1 MKLELLIPTSLSEI
15 PLKHYQEFR
24 KVAENSNDEEF
35 VAEKMIELFCGIE
48 LKDVI
53 KIKAS
58 DISDM
63 VQHFNKLFFG
73 KQKFEHRFKIGDLEF
88 GFVPDLENISW
99 GEYIDIERNLTDW
112 DTMHKAMAA
121 MYRPITKRKGE
132 KYEIEEY
139 NGTANYSDVM
149 KYAPLNVV
157 FGASVFFWTLENEL
171 LTATL
176 NYLEN
181 EVMKDKNLS
190 QTLAKQLSL
199 QNNGDGINHY
209 MHSLK
214 ETLQSSTES
223 QNLDLLNVS
232 LISPSK
238 NKKQKLNTDNL
249 NAI

>member
-35 VAEKMIELFCGIE
+35 ISEKMIELFCGIE

-63 VQHFNKLFFG
+63 VQHFNKLFSG
-73 KQKFEHRFKIGDLEF
+73 KQNFQHRFKIGDLEF
-88 GFVPDLENISW
+88 GFVTDLENISW
-99 GEYIDIERNLTDW
+99 GEYIDIERNLTSW

-139 NGTANYSDVM
+139 NGTATYAEVM

-157 FGASVFFWTLENEL
+157 FGASVFFWTLGSEL
-171 LTATL
+171 LTAL
-176 NYLEN
+176 MDYLEK
-181 EVMKDKNLS
+181 EMKGMDLTTIQSKLNLES
-190 QTLAKQLSL
+190 
-199 QNNGDGINHY
+199 NGVGIKAY

-214 ETLQSSTES
+214 ETLQ
-223 QNLDLLNVS
+223 DLTQLPENHWLSV
-232 LISPSK
+232 
-238 NKKQKLNTDNL
+238 
-249 NAI
+249 

>member
-53 KIKAS
+53 KIKAA
-58 DISDM
+58 DISYM
-63 VQHFNKLFFG
+63 VSHFNQLFSG

-139 NGTANYSDVM
+139 NGTANYAEVM

-157 FGASVFFWTLENEL
+157 FGASVFFWTLGSEL
-171 LTATL
+171 LTAL
-176 NYLEN
+176 MDYLEK
-181 EVMKDKNLS
+181 EMKGMDLTTIQSKLN
-190 QTLAKQLSL
+190 L
-199 QNNGDGINHY
+199 QNNGDGIKAY

-214 ETLQSSTES
+214 ETLQ
-223 QNLDLLNVS
+223 DLTQLPENHWLSV
-232 LISPSK
+232 
-238 NKKQKLNTDNL
+238 
-249 NAI
+249 

>member
-1 MKLELLIPTSLSEI
+1 MKIELLIPTSLSEI

-35 VAEKMIELFCGIE
+35 ISEKMIELFCGIE

-63 VQHFNKLFFG
+63 VQHFNQLFSGEQNF
-73 KQKFEHRFKIGDLEF
+73 QHRFKIGDLEF
-88 GFVPDLENISW
+88 GFVTDLENISW
-99 GEYIDIERNLTDW
+99 GEYIDIERNLTSW

-139 NGTANYSDVM
+139 NGTVTYAEVM

-157 FGASVFFWTLENEL
+157 FGASVFFWTLGSEL
-171 LTATL
+171 LTAL
-176 NYLEN
+176 MDYLEK
-181 EVMKDKNLS
+181 EMKGMDLTTIQNSLNLES
-190 QTLAKQLSL
+190 
-199 QNNGDGINHY
+199 NGVGIKAY
-209 MHSLK
+209 MRSLK
-214 ETLQSSTES
+214 ETLH
-223 QNLDLLNVS
+223 DLTQLPENHWLSV
-232 LISPSK
+232 
-238 NKKQKLNTDNL
+238 
-249 NAI
+249 

>member
-63 VQHFNKLFFG
+63 VSHFNKLFSG

-149 KYAPLNVV
+149 KYAPLSVV
-157 FGASVFFWTLENEL
+157 FGASVFFWTLGSEL
-171 LTATL
+171 LTAL
-176 NYLEN
+176 MDYLEK
-181 EVMKDKNLS
+181 EMKGMDLTTIQNKLNLE
-190 QTLAKQLSL
+190 
-199 QNNGDGINHY
+199 NNGDGIKAY

-214 ETLQSSTES
+214 ETLQ
-223 QNLDLLNVS
+223 DLTQLPENHWLSV
-232 LISPSK
+232 
-238 NKKQKLNTDNL
+238 
-249 NAI
+249 

>member
-1 MKLELLIPTSLSEI
+1 MKLELLIATSLSEI

-35 VAEKMIELFCGIE
+35 ISEKMIELFCGIE

-63 VQHFNKLFFG
+63 VQHFNKLFSG
-73 KQKFEHRFKIGDLEF
+73 KQNFQHRFKIGDLEF
-88 GFVPDLENISW
+88 GFVTDLENISW
-99 GEYIDIERNLTDW
+99 GEYIDIERNLTSW

-139 NGTANYSDVM
+139 NGTANYSEVM

-157 FGASVFFWTLENEL
+157 FGASVFFWTLGSEL
-171 LTATL
+171 LTAL
-176 NYLEN
+176 MDYLEK
-181 EVMKDKNLS
+181 ETKGMDL
-190 QTLAKQLSL
+190 TTI
-199 QNNGDGINHY
+199 QNNLNLENSGVGISQS
-209 MHSLK
+209 MRLLK
-214 ETLQSSTES
+214 ETLH
-223 QNLDLLNVS
+223 DLTQLPENHWLSV
-232 LISPSK
+232 
-238 NKKQKLNTDNL
+238 
-249 NAI
+249 

>member
-63 VQHFNKLFFG
+63 VSHFNKLFSG

-157 FGASVFFWTLENEL
+157 FGASVFFWTLGSEL
-171 LTATL
+171 LTAL
-176 NYLEN
+176 MDYLEK
-181 EVMKDKNLS
+181 EMKGMDLTTIQNKLNLQS
-190 QTLAKQLSL
+190 
-199 QNNGDGINHY
+199 NGDGIKAY

-214 ETLQSSTES
+214 ETLQ
-223 QNLDLLNVS
+223 DLTQLPENHWLSV
-232 LISPSK
+232 
-238 NKKQKLNTDNL
+238 
-249 NAI
+249 

>member
-35 VAEKMIELFCGIE
+35 ISEKMIELFCGIE

-63 VQHFNKLFFG
+63 VQHFNQLFSG
-73 KQKFEHRFKIGDLEF
+73 KQNFQHRFKIGNLEF
-88 GFVPDLENISW
+88 GFVTDLENISW
-99 GEYIDIERNLTDW
+99 GEYIDIERNLTSW

-139 NGTANYSDVM
+139 NGTATYCEVM

-157 FGASVFFWTLENEL
+157 FGASVFFWTLGSEL
-171 LTATL
+171 LTAL
-176 NYLEN
+176 MDYLEK
-181 EVMKDKNLS
+181 EMKGMDLTTIQNSLNLES
-190 QTLAKQLSL
+190 
-199 QNNGDGINHY
+199 NGVGIKAY

-214 ETLQSSTES
+214 ETLQ
-223 QNLDLLNVS
+223 DLTQLPENHWLSV
-232 LISPSK
+232 
-238 NKKQKLNTDNL
+238 
-249 NAI
+249 

>member
-63 VQHFNKLFFG
+63 VSHFNKLFSG

-139 NGTANYSDVM
+139 NGTANYSEVM

-157 FGASVFFWTLENEL
+157 FGASVFFWTLGSEL
-171 LTATL
+171 LTAL
-176 NYLEN
+176 MDYLEK
-181 EVMKDKNLS
+181 EMKGMDLTIIQNKLNLES
-190 QTLAKQLSL
+190 
-199 QNNGDGINHY
+199 NGDGIKAY

-214 ETLQSSTES
+214 ETLQ
-223 QNLDLLNVS
+223 DLTQLPENHWLSV
-232 LISPSK
+232 
-238 NKKQKLNTDNL
+238 
-249 NAI
+249 

>member
-35 VAEKMIELFCGIE
+35 ISEKMIELFCGIE

-63 VQHFNKLFFG
+63 VQHFNQLFSG
-73 KQKFEHRFKIGDLEF
+73 KQNFQHRFKIGDLEF
-88 GFVPDLENISW
+88 GFVTDLENISW
-99 GEYIDIERNLTDW
+99 GEYIDIERNLTSW

-139 NGTANYSDVM
+139 NGTATYAEVM

-157 FGASVFFWTLENEL
+157 FGASVFFWTLGSEL
-171 LTATL
+171 LTAL
-176 NYLEN
+176 MDYLEK
-181 EVMKDKNLS
+181 EMKGMDLTTIQNSLNLES
-190 QTLAKQLSL
+190 
-199 QNNGDGINHY
+199 NGVGIKAY

-214 ETLQSSTES
+214 ETLQ
-223 QNLDLLNVS
+223 DLTQLPENHWLSV
-232 LISPSK
+232 
-238 NKKQKLNTDNL
+238 
-249 NAI
+249 

>member
-1 MKLELLIPTSLSEI
+1 
-15 PLKHYQEFR
+15 
-24 KVAENSNDEEF
+24 
-35 VAEKMIELFCGIE
+35 MIELFCGIE

-63 VQHFNKLFFG
+63 VSHFNKLFSG

-139 NGTANYSDVM
+139 NGTANYSEVM

-157 FGASVFFWTLENEL
+157 FGASVFFWTLGSEL
-171 LTATL
+171 LTAL
-176 NYLEN
+176 MDYLEK
-181 EVMKDKNLS
+181 EMKGMDLTTIQSKLNLE
-190 QTLAKQLSL
+190 
-199 QNNGDGINHY
+199 NNGVGIKAY

-214 ETLQSSTES
+214 ETLQ
-223 QNLDLLNVS
+223 DLTQLPENHWLSV
-232 LISPSK
+232 
-238 NKKQKLNTDNL
+238 
-249 NAI
+249 

>member
-1 MKLELLIPTSLSEI
+1 MKIELLIPTSLSEI

-35 VAEKMIELFCGIE
+35 ISEKMIELFCGIE

-63 VQHFNKLFFG
+63 VQHFNQLFSGEQNF
-73 KQKFEHRFKIGDLEF
+73 QHRFKIGDLEF
-88 GFVPDLENISW
+88 GFVTDLENISW
-99 GEYIDIERNLTDW
+99 GEYIDIERNLTSW

-139 NGTANYSDVM
+139 NGTVTYAEVM

-157 FGASVFFWTLENEL
+157 FGASVFFWTLGSEL
-171 LTATL
+171 LTAL
-176 NYLEN
+176 MDYLEK
-181 EVMKDKNLS
+181 EMKGMDLTTIQSKLNLE
-190 QTLAKQLSL
+190 
-199 QNNGDGINHY
+199 NNGVGIKAY

-214 ETLQSSTES
+214 ETLQ
-223 QNLDLLNVS
+223 DLTQLPENHWLSV
-232 LISPSK
+232 
-238 NKKQKLNTDNL
+238 
-249 NAI
+249 

>member
-63 VQHFNKLFFG
+63 VSHFNKLFSG

-132 KYEIEEY
+132 KYEIEDY
-139 NGTANYSDVM
+139 NGTANYSEVM
-149 KYAPLNVV
+149 KYAPLSVV
-157 FGASVFFWTLENEL
+157 FGASVFFWTLGSEL
-171 LTATL
+171 LTAL
-176 NYLEN
+176 MDYLEK
-181 EVMKDKNLS
+181 EMKVMDLTTIQSKLNLE
-190 QTLAKQLSL
+190 
-199 QNNGDGINHY
+199 NNGVGIKAY

-214 ETLQSSTES
+214 ETLQ
-223 QNLDLLNVS
+223 DLTQLPENHWLSV
-232 LISPSK
+232 
-238 NKKQKLNTDNL
+238 
-249 NAI
+249 

>member
-35 VAEKMIELFCGIE
+35 ISEKMIELFCGIE
-48 LKDVI
+48 LKNVI

-63 VQHFNKLFFG
+63 VQHFNKLFSG
-73 KQKFEHRFKIGDLEF
+73 KQNFEHRFKIGDLEF
-88 GFVPDLENISW
+88 GFVTDLENISW
-99 GEYIDIERNLTDW
+99 GEYIDIERNLTSW

-139 NGTANYSDVM
+139 NGTATYAEVM

-157 FGASVFFWTLENEL
+157 FGASVFFWTLGSEL
-171 LTATL
+171 LTAL
-176 NYLEN
+176 MDYLEK
-181 EVMKDKNLS
+181 EMKGMDLTTIQNSLNLES
-190 QTLAKQLSL
+190 
-199 QNNGDGINHY
+199 NGDGIKAY

-214 ETLQSSTES
+214 ETLQ
-223 QNLDLLNVS
+223 DLTQLPENHWLSV
-232 LISPSK
+232 
-238 NKKQKLNTDNL
+238 
-249 NAI
+249 

>member
-35 VAEKMIELFCGIE
+35 ISEKMIELFCGIE

-63 VQHFNKLFFG
+63 VRHFNQLFSG
-73 KQKFEHRFKIGDLEF
+73 KQNFQHRFKIGDLEF
-88 GFVPDLENISW
+88 GFVTDLENISW
-99 GEYIDIERNLTDW
+99 GEYIDIERNLTSW

-139 NGTANYSDVM
+139 NGTVTYAEVM

-157 FGASVFFWTLENEL
+157 FGASVFFWTLGSEL
-171 LTATL
+171 LTAL
-176 NYLEN
+176 MDYLEK
-181 EVMKDKNLS
+181 EMKGMDLTTIQNSLNLES
-190 QTLAKQLSL
+190 
-199 QNNGDGINHY
+199 NGVGIKAY

-214 ETLQSSTES
+214 ETLQ
-223 QNLDLLNVS
+223 DLTQLPENHWLSV
-232 LISPSK
+232 
-238 NKKQKLNTDNL
+238 
-249 NAI
+249 

>member
-24 KVAENSNDEEF
+24 NVAENSNDEEF
-35 VAEKMIELFCGIE
+35 ISEKMIELFCGIE

-63 VQHFNKLFFG
+63 VQHFNQLFSGEQNF
-73 KQKFEHRFKIGDLEF
+73 QHRFKIGDLEF
-88 GFVPDLENISW
+88 GFVTDLENISW
-99 GEYIDIERNLTDW
+99 GEYIDIERNLTSW

-139 NGTANYSDVM
+139 NGTVTYAEVM

-157 FGASVFFWTLENEL
+157 FGASVFFWTLGSEL
-171 LTATL
+171 LTAL
-176 NYLEN
+176 MDYLEK
-181 EVMKDKNLS
+181 EMKVMDLTTIQSKLNLE
-190 QTLAKQLSL
+190 
-199 QNNGDGINHY
+199 NNGVGIKAY

-214 ETLQSSTES
+214 ETLQ
-223 QNLDLLNVS
+223 DLTQLPENHWLSV
-232 LISPSK
+232 
-238 NKKQKLNTDNL
+238 
-249 NAI
+249 

>member
-35 VAEKMIELFCGIE
+35 ISEKMIELFCGIE

-63 VQHFNKLFFG
+63 VQHFNKLFSG
-73 KQKFEHRFKIGDLEF
+73 KQNFQHRFKIGNLEF
-88 GFVPDLENISW
+88 GFVPNLETISW
-99 GEYIDIERNLTDW
+99 GEYIDIERNLTSW

-139 NGTANYSDVM
+139 NGTANYSEVM

-157 FGASVFFWTLENEL
+157 FGASVFFWTLGSEL
-171 LTATL
+171 LTAL
-176 NYLEN
+176 MDYLEK
-181 EVMKDKNLS
+181 ETKGMDL
-190 QTLAKQLSL
+190 TTI
-199 QNNGDGINHY
+199 QNNLNLESNGVGISQS
-209 MHSLK
+209 MHLLK
-214 ETLQSSTES
+214 ETLH
-223 QNLDLLNVS
+223 DLTQLPENHWLSV
-232 LISPSK
+232 
-238 NKKQKLNTDNL
+238 
-249 NAI
+249 

>member
-1 MKLELLIPTSLSEI
+1 MKIELLIPTSLSEI

-24 KVAENSNDEEF
+24 KVAENSNNEEF
-35 VAEKMIELFCGIE
+35 ISEKMIELFCGIE

-63 VQHFNKLFFG
+63 VQHFNQLFSG
-73 KQKFEHRFKIGDLEF
+73 KQNFQHRFKIGDLEF
-88 GFVPDLENISW
+88 GFVTDLENISW
-99 GEYIDIERNLTDW
+99 GEYIDIERNLTSW

-139 NGTANYSDVM
+139 NGTVTYAEVM

-157 FGASVFFWTLENEL
+157 FGASVFFWTLGGEL
-171 LTATL
+171 LTAL
-176 NYLEN
+176 MDYLEK
-181 EVMKDKNLS
+181 EMKGMDLTTIQSKLNLES
-190 QTLAKQLSL
+190 
-199 QNNGDGINHY
+199 NGVGIKAY

-214 ETLQSSTES
+214 ETLH
-223 QNLDLLNVS
+223 DLTQLPENHWLSV
-232 LISPSK
+232 
-238 NKKQKLNTDNL
+238 
-249 NAI
+249 

>member
-35 VAEKMIELFCGIE
+35 ISEKMIELFCGIE

-63 VQHFNKLFFG
+63 VQHFNQLFSG
-73 KQKFEHRFKIGDLEF
+73 KQNFQHRFKIGDLEF
-88 GFVPDLENISW
+88 GFVTDLENISW
-99 GEYIDIERNLTDW
+99 GEYIDIERNLTSW

-139 NGTANYSDVM
+139 NGTATYAEVM
-149 KYAPLNVV
+149 KYAPLKVGV
-157 FGASVFFWTLENEL
+157 GASVFFWTLGSEL
-171 LTATL
+171 LTAL
-176 NYLEN
+176 VDYLEK
-181 EVMKDKNLS
+181 EMKGMDLTTIQNSLNLES
-190 QTLAKQLSL
+190 
-199 QNNGDGINHY
+199 NGVGIKAY

-214 ETLQSSTES
+214 ETLQ
-223 QNLDLLNVS
+223 DLTQLPENHWLSV
-232 LISPSK
+232 
-238 NKKQKLNTDNL
+238 
-249 NAI
+249 

>member
-35 VAEKMIELFCGIE
+35 ISEKMIELFCGIE

-63 VQHFNKLFFG
+63 VQHFNQLFSG
-73 KQKFEHRFKIGDLEF
+73 KQNFQHRFKIGDLEF
-88 GFVPDLENISW
+88 GFVTDLENISW
-99 GEYIDIERNLTDW
+99 GEYIDIERNLTSW

-139 NGTANYSDVM
+139 NGTATYAEVM

-157 FGASVFFWTLENEL
+157 FGASVFFWTLGSEL
-171 LTATL
+171 LTAL
-176 NYLEN
+176 MDYLEK
-181 EVMKDKNLS
+181 EMKGMDLTTIQNKLNLQS
-190 QTLAKQLSL
+190 
-199 QNNGDGINHY
+199 NGDGIKAY

-214 ETLQSSTES
+214 ETLQ
-223 QNLDLLNVS
+223 DLTQLPENHWLSV
-232 LISPSK
+232 
-238 NKKQKLNTDNL
+238 
-249 NAI
+249 

>member
-35 VAEKMIELFCGIE
+35 ISEKMIELFCGIK

-63 VQHFNKLFFG
+63 VQHFNQLFSGEQNF
-73 KQKFEHRFKIGDLEF
+73 QHRFKIGDLEF
-88 GFVPDLENISW
+88 GFVTDLENISW
-99 GEYIDIERNLTDW
+99 GEYIDIERNLTSW

-139 NGTANYSDVM
+139 NGTVTYAEVM

-157 FGASVFFWTLENEL
+157 FGASVFFWTLGSEL
-171 LTATL
+171 LTAL
-176 NYLEN
+176 MDYLEK
-181 EVMKDKNLS
+181 EMKGMDLTTIQNSLNLES
-190 QTLAKQLSL
+190 
-199 QNNGDGINHY
+199 NGVGIKAY

-214 ETLQSSTES
+214 ETLQ
-223 QNLDLLNVS
+223 DLTQLPENHWLSV
-232 LISPSK
+232 
-238 NKKQKLNTDNL
+238 
-249 NAI
+249 

>member
-35 VAEKMIELFCGIE
+35 ISEKMIELFCGIE

-58 DISDM
+58 DISEM
-63 VQHFNKLFFG
+63 VQHFNKLFSG
-73 KQKFEHRFKIGDLEF
+73 KQNFKHRFKIGDLEF
-88 GFVPDLENISW
+88 GFVTDLENISW
-99 GEYIDIERNLTDW
+99 GEYIDIERNLIDW

-139 NGTANYSDVM
+139 NGTATYAEVM
-149 KYAPLNVV
+149 KYAPLDVV
-157 FGASVFFWTLENEL
+157 FGASVFFWSLGSEL
-171 LTATL
+171 LTAL
-176 NYLEN
+176 MDYLER
-181 EVMKDKNLS
+181 EMKGMDLTTIQNKLNLE
-190 QTLAKQLSL
+190 
-199 QNNGDGINHY
+199 NNGDGIKAY

-214 ETLQSSTES
+214 GTLH
-223 QNLDLLNVS
+223 DLTQLPENHWLSV
-232 LISPSK
+232 
-238 NKKQKLNTDNL
+238 
-249 NAI
+249 

>member
-1 MKLELLIPTSLSEI
+1 MKIELLIPTSLSEI

-35 VAEKMIELFCGIE
+35 ISEKMIELFCGIE

-63 VQHFNKLFFG
+63 VQHFNQLFSGEQNF
-73 KQKFEHRFKIGDLEF
+73 QHRFKIGDLEF
-88 GFVPDLENISW
+88 GFVTDLENISW
-99 GEYIDIERNLTDW
+99 GEYIDIERNLTSW

-139 NGTANYSDVM
+139 NGTVTYAEVM

-157 FGASVFFWTLENEL
+157 FGASVFFWTLGSEL
-171 LTATL
+171 LTAL
-176 NYLEN
+176 MDYLEK
-181 EVMKDKNLS
+181 EMKGMDLTTIQNSLNLES
-190 QTLAKQLSL
+190 
-199 QNNGDGINHY
+199 NGVGIKAY

-214 ETLQSSTES
+214 ETLQ
-223 QNLDLLNVS
+223 DLTQLPENHWLSV
-232 LISPSK
+232 
-238 NKKQKLNTDNL
+238 
-249 NAI
+249 

>member
-35 VAEKMIELFCGIE
+35 ISEKMIELFCGIE

-63 VQHFNKLFFG
+63 VQHFNQLFSG
-73 KQKFEHRFKIGDLEF
+73 KQNFQHRFKIGDLEF
-88 GFVPDLENISW
+88 GFVTDLENISW
-99 GEYIDIERNLTDW
+99 GEYIDIERNLTSW

-139 NGTANYSDVM
+139 NGTVTYAEVM

-157 FGASVFFWTLENEL
+157 FGASVFFWTLGSEL
-171 LTATL
+171 LTAL
-176 NYLEN
+176 MDYLEK
-181 EVMKDKNLS
+181 EMKGMDLTTIQSKLNLE
-190 QTLAKQLSL
+190 
-199 QNNGDGINHY
+199 NNGVGIKAY

-214 ETLQSSTES
+214 ETLQ
-223 QNLDLLNVS
+223 DLTQLPENHWLSV
-232 LISPSK
+232 
-238 NKKQKLNTDNL
+238 
-249 NAI
+249 

>member
-35 VAEKMIELFCGIE
+35 ISEKMIELFCGIE

-58 DISDM
+58 DISEM
-63 VQHFNKLFFG
+63 VQHFNQLFSG
-73 KQKFEHRFKIGDLEF
+73 KQNFKHRFKIGDLEF
-88 GFVPDLENISW
+88 GFVTDLENISW
-99 GEYIDIERNLTDW
+99 GEYIDIERNLTSW

-139 NGTANYSDVM
+139 NGTATYAEVM

-157 FGASVFFWTLENEL
+157 FGASVFFWTLGSEL
-171 LTATL
+171 LTAL
-176 NYLEN
+176 MDYLEK
-181 EVMKDKNLS
+181 EMKGMDLTTIQSKLNLE
-190 QTLAKQLSL
+190 
-199 QNNGDGINHY
+199 NNGVGIKAY

-214 ETLQSSTES
+214 ETLQ
-223 QNLDLLNVS
+223 DLTQLPENHWLSV
-232 LISPSK
+232 
-238 NKKQKLNTDNL
+238 
-249 NAI
+249 

>member
-35 VAEKMIELFCGIE
+35 ISEKMIELFCGIE

-63 VQHFNKLFFG
+63 VQHFNQLFSG
-73 KQKFEHRFKIGDLEF
+73 KQNFQHRFKIGDLEF
-88 GFVPDLENISW
+88 GFVTDLENISW
-99 GEYIDIERNLTDW
+99 GEYIDIERNLTSW

-121 MYRPITKRKGE
+121 MYRPITKRKGK

-139 NGTANYSDVM
+139 NGTATYAEVM

-157 FGASVFFWTLENEL
+157 FGASVFFWTLGSEL
-171 LTATL
+171 LTAL
-176 NYLEN
+176 MDYLEK
-181 EVMKDKNLS
+181 EMKGMDL
-190 QTLAKQLSL
+190 TTI
-199 QNNGDGINHY
+199 QNNLNLENNGVGIKAY
-209 MHSLK
+209 MRSLK
-214 ETLQSSTES
+214 ETLH
-223 QNLDLLNVS
+223 DLTQLPENHWLSV
-232 LISPSK
+232 
-238 NKKQKLNTDNL
+238 
-249 NAI
+249 

>member
-35 VAEKMIELFCGIE
+35 ISEKMIELFCGIE

-63 VQHFNKLFFG
+63 VQHFNKLFSG
-73 KQKFEHRFKIGDLEF
+73 KQNFQHRFKIGDLEF
-88 GFVPDLENISW
+88 GFVTDLENISW
-99 GEYIDIERNLTDW
+99 GEYIDIERNLTSW

-139 NGTANYSDVM
+139 NGTATYAEVM

-157 FGASVFFWTLENEL
+157 FGASVFFWTLGSEL
-171 LTATL
+171 LTAL
-176 NYLEN
+176 MDYLEK
-181 EVMKDKNLS
+181 EMKGMDLTTIQNSLNLE
-190 QTLAKQLSL
+190 
-199 QNNGDGINHY
+199 NNGVGIKAY

-214 ETLQSSTES
+214 ETLQ
-223 QNLDLLNVS
+223 DLTQLPENHWLSV
-232 LISPSK
+232 
-238 NKKQKLNTDNL
+238 
-249 NAI
+249 

>member
-24 KVAENSNDEEF
+24 NVAENSNDEEF
-35 VAEKMIELFCGIE
+35 ISEKMIELFCGIE

-63 VQHFNKLFFG
+63 VQHFNQLFSGEQNF
-73 KQKFEHRFKIGDLEF
+73 QHRFKIGDLEF
-88 GFVPDLENISW
+88 GFVTDLENISW
-99 GEYIDIERNLTDW
+99 GEYIDIERNLTSW

-139 NGTANYSDVM
+139 NGTVTYAEVM

-157 FGASVFFWTLENEL
+157 FGASVFFWTLGSEL
-171 LTATL
+171 LTAL
-176 NYLEN
+176 MDYLEK
-181 EVMKDKNLS
+181 EMKGMDLTTIQNSLNLES
-190 QTLAKQLSL
+190 
-199 QNNGDGINHY
+199 NGVGIKAY

-214 ETLQSSTES
+214 ETLQ
-223 QNLDLLNVS
+223 DLTQLPENHWLSV
-232 LISPSK
+232 
-238 NKKQKLNTDNL
+238 
-249 NAI
+249 

>member
-35 VAEKMIELFCGIE
+35 ISEKMIELFCGIE

-63 VQHFNKLFFG
+63 VQHFNKLFSG
-73 KQKFEHRFKIGDLEF
+73 KQNFQHRFKIGDLEF
-88 GFVPDLENISW
+88 GFVTDLENISW
-99 GEYIDIERNLTDW
+99 GEYIDIERNLTSW

-139 NGTANYSDVM
+139 NGTATYAEVM

-157 FGASVFFWTLENEL
+157 FGASVFFWTLGSEL
-171 LTATL
+171 LTAL
-176 NYLEN
+176 MDYLEK
-181 EVMKDKNLS
+181 EMKGMDLTTIQNSLNLES
-190 QTLAKQLSL
+190 
-199 QNNGDGINHY
+199 NGVGIKAY

-214 ETLQSSTES
+214 GTLQ
-223 QNLDLLNVS
+223 DLTQLPENHWLSV
-232 LISPSK
+232 
-238 NKKQKLNTDNL
+238 
-249 NAI
+249 

>member
-1 MKLELLIPTSLSEI
+1 MKIELLIPTSLSEI

-35 VAEKMIELFCGIE
+35 ISEKMIELFCGIE

-63 VQHFNKLFFG
+63 VQHFNQLFSGGQNF
-73 KQKFEHRFKIGDLEF
+73 QHRFKIGDLEF
-88 GFVPDLENISW
+88 GFVTDLENISW
-99 GEYIDIERNLTDW
+99 GEYIDIERNLTSW

-139 NGTANYSDVM
+139 NGTVTYAEVM

-157 FGASVFFWTLENEL
+157 FGASVFF
-171 LTATL
+171 
-176 NYLEN
+176 
-181 EVMKDKNLS
+181 
-190 QTLAKQLSL
+190 LSL
-199 QNNGDGINHY
+199 GSELFTALLDYLGEEMKEMDLTTIQSKLNLESNGVGIKAY

-214 ETLQSSTES
+214 ETLQ
-223 QNLDLLNVS
+223 DLTQLPENHWLSV
-232 LISPSK
+232 
-238 NKKQKLNTDNL
+238 
-249 NAI
+249 

>member
-63 VQHFNKLFFG
+63 VSHFNKLFSG

-99 GEYIDIERNLTDW
+99 GENIDIERNLTDW

-139 NGTANYSDVM
+139 NGTANYADVM

-157 FGASVFFWTLENEL
+157 FGASVFFWTLGSEL
-171 LTATL
+171 LTAL
-176 NYLEN
+176 MDYLEK
-181 EVMKDKNLS
+181 EMKGMDLTTIQSKLN
-190 QTLAKQLSL
+190 L
-199 QNNGDGINHY
+199 QNNGDGIKAY

-214 ETLQSSTES
+214 ETLQ
-223 QNLDLLNVS
+223 DLTQLPENHWLSV
-232 LISPSK
+232 
-238 NKKQKLNTDNL
+238 
-249 NAI
+249 

>member
-35 VAEKMIELFCGIE
+35 ISEKMIELFCGIE

-63 VQHFNKLFFG
+63 VQHFNQLFSGEQNF
-73 KQKFEHRFKIGDLEF
+73 QHRFKIGDLEF
-88 GFVPDLENISW
+88 GFVTDLENISW
-99 GEYIDIERNLTDW
+99 GEYIDIERNLTSW

-139 NGTANYSDVM
+139 NGTVTYAEVM

-157 FGASVFFWTLENEL
+157 FGASVFFWTLGSEL
-171 LTATL
+171 LTAL
-176 NYLEN
+176 MDYLEK
-181 EVMKDKNLS
+181 EMKGMDLTTIQSKLNLE
-190 QTLAKQLSL
+190 
-199 QNNGDGINHY
+199 NNGVGIKAY

-214 ETLQSSTES
+214 ETLQ
-223 QNLDLLNVS
+223 DLTQLPENHWLSV
-232 LISPSK
+232 
-238 NKKQKLNTDNL
+238 
-249 NAI
+249 